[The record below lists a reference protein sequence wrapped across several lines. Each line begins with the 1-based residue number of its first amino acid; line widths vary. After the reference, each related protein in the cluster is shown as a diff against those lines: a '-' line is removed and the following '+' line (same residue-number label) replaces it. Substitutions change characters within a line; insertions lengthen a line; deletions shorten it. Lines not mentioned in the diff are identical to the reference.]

1 MLGNIKMKSVK
12 KLVKKVKIG
21 AVGGGSVDGKHSPHF
36 ELLLSD
42 QYEESSSP
50 ATTPTGTLALYV
62 GEERQRFVVP
72 TGFLSHPLFKML
84 LEKTQAEFGYEQR
97 NGLVIPCSVSTFE
110 EVVSVIECCH
120 GQFDIARLVDEISC

>member
-1 MLGNIKMKSVK
+1 MLGKIKMKSVK
-12 KLVKKVKIG
+12 KLAKKIS
-21 AVGGGSVDGKHSPHF
+21 AGGSVDGKHSPHF

-42 QYEESSSP
+42 QYEDPSP

-72 TGFLSHPLFKML
+72 TGFLTHPLFKML

-120 GQFDIARLVDEISC
+120 GQFDIARLVDEITC

>member
-21 AVGGGSVDGKHSPHF
+21 AAGDGKHSPHF

-62 GEERQRFVVP
+62 GEERQRFIVP

-84 LEKTQAEFGYEQR
+84 LEKTQAEYGYEQR

>member
-12 KLVKKVKIG
+12 KLVKKVKISAAG
-21 AVGGGSVDGKHSPHF
+21 DGKHSPHF

>member
-21 AVGGGSVDGKHSPHF
+21 AAGDGKHSPHL

-50 ATTPTGTLALYV
+50 VTTPTGTLALYV

>member
-1 MLGNIKMKSVK
+1 MKSSVK
-12 KLVKKVKIG
+12 KLAKKVKIG
-21 AVGGGSVDGKHSPHF
+21 ARGGSVDGKHSPHF

-42 QYEESSSP
+42 HYEDSSP

-97 NGLVIPCSVSTFE
+97 NGLVIPCRVSTFE

>member
-21 AVGGGSVDGKHSPHF
+21 AAGDGKHSPHF

-50 ATTPTGTLALYV
+50 VTTPTGTLALYV